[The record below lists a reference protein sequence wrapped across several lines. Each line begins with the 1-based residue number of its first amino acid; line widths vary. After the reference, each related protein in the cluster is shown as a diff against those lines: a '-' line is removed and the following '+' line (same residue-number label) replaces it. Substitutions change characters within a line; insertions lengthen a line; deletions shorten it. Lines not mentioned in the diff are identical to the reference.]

1 MDGAIF
7 IGVDGTPLV
16 NGLSNDV
23 DDSAESLG
31 TNGHHNGRA
40 NVSDALSTDE
50 TLSRVEGDGTDV
62 VAAKMLGNFED
73 QTVLGTLDLKR
84 IENRG
89 QVALELHI
97 DDGTNDGG
105 NFSVSGLYSRAE
117 GTCSK
122 NMLTGHIEIDL
133 RVEANFVSMTL
144 N

>member
-1 MDGAIF
+1 MDGKGLLVTNRTTLI
-7 IGVDGTPLV
+7 DGLTD
-16 NGLSNDV
+16 DV

-97 DDGTNDGG
+97 DDGTNDLGNLTRGDLTCNGRGESTLYFTHRSVTGDEKGG
-105 NFSVSGLYSRAE
+105 PP
-117 GTCSK
+117 
-122 NMLTGHIEIDL
+122 I
-133 RVEANFVSMTL
+133 
-144 N
+144 